1 MPLTTRLATRRRR
14 GPKLLSTGVLSA
26 GLLLSATLL
35 PVLPAA
41 ADSAVAPSSGTV
53 TVRGSGFGHGW
64 GMSQYGAYGA
74 AVRGKN
80 WQQILSFYY
89 PGTTRSTLSQR
100 SIRVWL
106 TADSDSDLRLAPAAG
121 LQISSGGRTVA
132 LPTGST
138 YRAWRITR
146 SGSGFRLQYLATDG
160 SWKTRST
167 GLGTATW
174 TAAASSGKLTVIMP
188 SGSRRSYRGTL
199 SLIRYGSRARTVNT
213 VSMENYVRSVVP
225 SEMPTSWAME
235 AVKAQAV
242 AARTY
247 AAKLRARST
256 ASGYDICDTTDCQ
269 VYSGSGRETTR
280 GNAAA
285 AATANVILT
294 YRGAIALTQFAPS
307 DGGATARGDYPYL
320 AAHSDPYDG
329 VISSQAWTKSIS
341 ASAIGRRWSVGTVRA
356 VQILT
361 RDGSGAWGG
370 RVGTMKI
377 IGSSRSVTITG
388 GSFQSAFG
396 LRSRLFTVGGSAAP
410 VTMPSSR
417 YAAFPRTYHA
427 GRAAE
432 LLIIAADGTL
442 RSYPVGTSGLG
453 SAKTL
458 GHGFAQ
464 TSVAN
469 AGDWNGDGHQDV
481 VGRSSGRLS
490 LFRST
495 GSGLSAGVD
504 LGAASDHRIVT
515 GVGDLT
521 RDGRPDL
528 VVVTTS
534 NAVWLLPSDGRT
546 GRQRSIKLATGWKH
560 QDLVRGIGDL
570 TGDKVPDLV
579 ARSGDRLYLY
589 AGTKN
594 GIKAGRS
601 LGTGWAKYAS
611 ITSVGDLNSDG
622 RADLIART
630 SGGSLV
636 LFLGTKSG
644 LLSSGRTIATGF
656 KGTRFAT

>member
-1 MPLTTRLATRRRR
+1 MPLMTRPPNSRRR
-14 GPKLLSTGVLSA
+14 GTRLLSTGALSA
-26 GLLLSATLL
+26 GLLLSSTLL
-35 PVLPAA
+35 PVGPAA
-41 ADSAVAPSSGTV
+41 ADSVVAAASGSF

-74 AVRGKN
+74 AVKGRS
-80 WQQILSFYY
+80 WQQILAFYY

-121 LQISSGGRTVA
+121 LKISSAGKTVV
-132 LPTGST
+132 LPTGSA

-146 SGSGFRLQYLATDG
+146 SGSGFRLQYQATDG
-160 SWKTRST
+160 SWKTRPS

-174 TAAASSGKLTVIMP
+174 SAATTSGVVTMIMP
-188 SGSRRSYRGTL
+188 GGSRRTYRGTL
-199 SLIRYGSRARTVNT
+199 SLIRYGTRARTVNT

-247 AAKLRARST
+247 AAKLRSRSA
-256 ASGYDICDTTDCQ
+256 ASGYDICDTTACQ
-269 VYSGSGRETTR
+269 VYSGSRRETSR

-294 YRGAIALTQFAPS
+294 YRGTIALTQFASS

-320 AAHSDPYDG
+320 SAHPDPYDG
-329 VISSQAWTKSIS
+329 VITSQAWTRTVS
-341 ASAIGRRWSVGTVRA
+341 ASTIGRRWSVGTVRQI
-356 VQILT
+356 QILT

-377 IGSSRSVTITG
+377 IGSSRSVTISG
-388 GSFQSAFG
+388 GAFQSAFG
-396 LRSRLFTVGGSAAP
+396 LRSRLFTIGGAAAP
-410 VTMPSSR
+410 VTTPGNR
-417 YAAFPRTYHA
+417 YAAFPRSYHP
-427 GRAAE
+427 GRGPE

-453 SAKTL
+453 APKTL
-458 GHGFAQ
+458 GHGFAHS
-464 TSVAN
+464 SVAN
-469 AGDWNGDGHQDV
+469 AGDWNGDGRQDV
-481 VGRSSGRLS
+481 VGRTDGRLE

-495 GSGLSAGVD
+495 GSGLAAPTD
-504 LGAASDHRIVT
+504 LGSARDHRVVT

-528 VVVTTS
+528 VVLTTS
-534 NAVWLLPSDGRT
+534 NTLWLLPGDGRT
-546 GRQRSIKLATGWKH
+546 GRQRSIKLATGWRN

-570 TGDKVPDLV
+570 TGDKIPDLV
-579 ARSGDRLYLY
+579 ARSGDRLSLY

-601 LGTGWAKYAS
+601 LGTGWAKYSS
-611 ITSVGDLNSDG
+611 ITSVGDLNGDG
-622 RADLIART
+622 RADIIART

-636 LFLGTKSG
+636 RFLGTKSG
-644 LLSSGRTIATGF
+644 TLGRGTTIATGF
-656 KGTRFAT
+656 AGTRFGT